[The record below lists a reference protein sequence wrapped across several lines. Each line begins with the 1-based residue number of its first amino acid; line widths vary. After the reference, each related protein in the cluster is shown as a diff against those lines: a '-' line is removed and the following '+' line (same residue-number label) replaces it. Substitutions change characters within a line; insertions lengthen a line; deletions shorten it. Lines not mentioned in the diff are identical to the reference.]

1 MTCKR
6 PDFVWKLWGN
16 PDCKRISSIIPF
28 YKLQLW
34 WYTRRFRHTHWLI
47 LATSKPAMLG
57 QIPGVTWHLPSPKPD
72 QSIFKH
78 HMISWINCVH
88 CILSSL
94 YSHSQYTYISTY
106 LSACLWL
113 CLCLCLYL
121 SVCLCMYV
129 YMSTLHMQ
137 FNQACTWQETTP
149 WGPTVCFSACRGVPN
164 IVVSIEFC
172 NVVKEACTNE

>member
-94 YSHSQYTYISTY
+94 YSHSQYTYIYIFTY

-121 SVCLCMYV
+121 SVYVCTSICLRYTCSSIKLAPDKKPHLEVQRYAF
-129 YMSTLHMQ
+129 LH
-137 FNQACTWQETTP
+137 A
-149 WGPTVCFSACRGVPN
+149 GVCQ
-164 IVVSIEFC
+164 
-172 NVVKEACTNE
+172 T